1 MKFFRLL
8 LKNVLRNRRRTLLTV
23 TSVAVSLF
31 LVAALLT
38 VLTELQDP
46 PVPPEGALRLITRH
60 KVSLATVM
68 PIAYRAKIA
77 QLPGVEYVCAL
88 QWFGGAYKED
98 LPTFA
103 QFAVDADSF
112 FRVYS
117 ELKLPEDQKQAFIKD
132 RTGAV
137 AAQDLAERLNWKL
150 GDRINLRG
158 TIFSL
163 NPELTL
169 RAIYEEGDQ
178 NSMYFHWDYFNEG
191 IGNPGVTGTFAI
203 KVRSAELLPQVAGQV
218 DVLFENST
226 APTKTESEKAFVL
239 SFIDMMG
246 NVQLMITSICTVVMF
261 TIILVTA
268 NSMAMS
274 IRERAHE
281 IGVLKTIGFRRGQ
294 ILGLLVGESLFIA
307 VVGALAGAVGARVL
321 FGNVNM
327 TQLTNGFLQRFY
339 VTPETLLICFVM
351 GTLVGLLAAGI
362 PAWRVAN
369 RPVAEALRRLS

>member
-1 MKFFRLL
+1 
-8 LKNVLRNRRRTLLTV
+8 
-23 TSVAVSLF
+23 
-31 LVAALLT
+31 
-38 VLTELQDP
+38 
-46 PVPPEGALRLITRH
+46 
-60 KVSLATVM
+60 
-68 PIAYRAKIA
+68 
-77 QLPGVEYVCAL
+77 
-88 QWFGGAYKED
+88 
-98 LPTFA
+98 
-103 QFAVDADSF
+103 
-112 FRVYS
+112 
-117 ELKLPEDQKQAFIKD
+117 
-132 RTGAV
+132 
-137 AAQDLAERLNWKL
+137 
-150 GDRINLRG
+150 
-158 TIFSL
+158 
-163 NPELTL
+163 
-169 RAIYEEGDQ
+169 
-178 NSMYFHWDYFNEG
+178 MYFHWDYFNEG

-218 DVLFENST
+218 DALFENST

-351 GTLVGLLAAGI
+351 GTLVGLLAAGV